1 MSTPLYT
8 RAPRQPLTLT
18 SCHGCGTA
26 VLGTMPECHR
36 CSNRVRYEMPRFSA
50 RTPAQ
55 SIALLA
61 YGALFLAAAV
71 GWLVSL

>member
-36 CSNRVRYEMPRFSA
+36 CSDRVRYEMPRFTA

-61 YGALFLAAAV
+61 YGALALCAV
-71 GWLVSL
+71 IGWCFS

>member
-8 RAPRQPLTLT
+8 RTPRQPLTLT
-18 SCHGCGTA
+18 S
-26 VLGTMPECHR
+26 CHR
-36 CSNRVRYEMPRFSA
+36 CSNRVRYEMPRFTA

-61 YGALFLAAAV
+61 YGALALCAV
-71 GWLVSL
+71 IGWCFS

>member
-36 CSNRVRYEMPRFSA
+36 CSDRVRYGAPRISS
-50 RTPAQ
+50 PA
-55 SIALLA
+55 SNLAWLA

>member
-36 CSNRVRYEMPRFSA
+36 CSNRVRYGAPRISS
-50 RTPAQ
+50 PA
-55 SIALLA
+55 SDLAWIA

>member
-18 SCHGCGTA
+18 SCH
-26 VLGTMPECHR
+26 R
-36 CSNRVRYEMPRFSA
+36 CTDRVRYEMPRFSA

-71 GWLVSL
+71 GWALT